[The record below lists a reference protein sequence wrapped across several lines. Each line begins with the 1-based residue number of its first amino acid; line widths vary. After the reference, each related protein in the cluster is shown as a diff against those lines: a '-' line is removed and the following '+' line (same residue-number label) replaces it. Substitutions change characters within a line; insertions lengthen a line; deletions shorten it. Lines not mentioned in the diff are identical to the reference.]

1 MSDQPFEGHETVV
14 PLAGPPN
21 DSSLRMLRTAAV
33 RLGITPE
40 CQPITSDVTTFADHD
55 APEPEVTGY
64 LLTCATCG
72 SELIVDAPAALTHLD
87 DGHEVRPLEVPRSG
101 AAGA

>member
-1 MSDQPFEGHETVV
+1 MR
-14 PLAGPPN
+14 L
-21 DSSLRMLRTAAV
+21 LRTAAV

-40 CQPITSDVTTFADHD
+40 CQPITSDLATFADHD

-87 DGHEVRPLEVPRSG
+87 DGHEVRPLEAPRSG
-101 AAGA
+101 ATGA